1 MTRKTLNL
9 SDSLYDYLLE
19 TSLREP
25 LILQQLRQETAGMSN
40 ARMQISPDQGQFMS
54 LLIQLMAASRTLE
67 IGVFTGYSA
76 LWVALALPPQGQL
89 IACDVSKASTSIAQR
104 YWQEAGVAH
113 KIQLHLRPAIQTL
126 DQLLQEG
133 KRGTFDFAFI
143 DADKQNYDRYYESCL
158 QLLRPGGLICIDNV
172 LWSGRVADPEVQ
184 DVRTEAIRALNLKIH
199 QDRRVISS
207 LVPIGDGLMLARKQ
221 EL

>member
-9 SDSLYDYLLE
+9 SDSLYEYLLE

-40 ARMQISPDQGQFMS
+40 ARMQISPDQGQFMG
-54 LLIQLMAASRTLE
+54 LLIQLMGAHRALE
-67 IGVFTGYSA
+67 LGVFTGYSA
-76 LWVALALPPQGQL
+76 LCVALALPPQGQL
-89 IACDVSKASTSIAQR
+89 IACDVSKEYTSIAQR
-104 YWQEAGVAH
+104 YWQKAGVDH
-113 KIQLHLRPAIQTL
+113 KIQLQLGPALRTL

-133 KRGTFDFAFI
+133 QTGTFDFAFI
-143 DADKQNYDRYYESCL
+143 DADKQNYDLYYERCL

-172 LWSGRVADPEVQ
+172 LWSGRVADPEAQ
-184 DVRTEAIRALNLKIH
+184 DASTEAIRALNHKIH
-199 QDRRVISS
+199 QDGRVILS
-207 LVPIGDGLMLARKQ
+207 LVPIGDGLLLARKQ

>member
-9 SDSLYDYLLE
+9 SDSLYMYLLE

-25 LILQQLRQETAGMSN
+25 LILQQLRQETAEMHN

-54 LLIQLMAASRTLE
+54 LLIQLMAARRALE

-76 LWVALALPPQGQL
+76 LWVALALPPEGRL
-89 IACDVSKASTSIAQR
+89 IACDVSKEYTSIAQR
-104 YWQEAGVAH
+104 YWQQAGVAP
-113 KIQLHLRPAIQTL
+113 KIQLHLQPAIQTL

-133 KRGTFDFAFI
+133 QAGTFDFAFI
-143 DADKQNYDRYYESCL
+143 DADKQNYDLYYERGL

-184 DVRTEAIRALNLKIH
+184 DASTEAIRALNHKIH
-199 QDRRVISS
+199 QDGRVILS
-207 LVPIGDGLMLARKQ
+207 LVPIGDGLLLARKQ
-221 EL
+221 EM